1 MNKYRSFCS
10 KFPCFFHICLAKYSL
25 LVEESGDCVAE
36 RSRSAEDNFIL
47 KTDCGVLKPSTSRVK
62 RSKSMD
68 IFKRSLFHGQPLGK
82 RDPPVVTKSYSHY
95 CNNKIDYVKKWQK
108 DSMQYDMSSQQQ
120 SQPQQKMKNKY
131 ILNKNKSFY
140 SLYF

>member
-1 MNKYRSFCS
+1 M
-10 KFPCFFHICLAKYSL
+10 
-25 LVEESGDCVAE
+25 VEESGDCVAE

-82 RDPPVVTKSYSHY
+82 RDPPVVTKSYSQY